1 MYVNVCSE
9 DPESADVRDQCIAR
23 MCKAFKCDEKVFHAE
38 FNLSLVAR
46 DIFIHQG
53 CSTHDAWQRA
63 VQQTSRCRSSFPLTQ
78 LGPVLERYIAWAIS
92 SSGVEQTLSLRK
104 WVSDARTNSGSSG
117 ELDALTIAAHNYPAE
132 EKQIILD
139 ARSVWTQLYGAPRKS
154 GTRVRGVKRARSELD
169 KDGRQTE
176 TAWLKRR
183 RQHVD
188 NLMVA
193 ESSPKKL
200 DVVVRDAGALAAPIW
215 AESHEKEF
223 AYQNACRELRFLEA
237 AWQGH
242 ALDSEMDS
250 DNKAKLDEWVKHQ
263 ETLKRGREND
273 TSRKQAAVATRAA
286 LRSEGLV
293 VHVQKDLLKPAIVAS
308 TLNKFRMLRAD
319 VAHRSHMFV
328 VNNVL
333 EPGPSRDWCAVLG
346 VP

>member
-1 MYVNVCSE
+1 MAANVAC
-9 DPESADVRDQCIAR
+9 
-23 MCKAFKCDEKVFHAE
+23 M
-38 FNLSLVAR
+38 
-46 DIFIHQG
+46 
-53 CSTHDAWQRA
+53 
-63 VQQTSRCRSSFPLTQ
+63 
-78 LGPVLERYIAWAIS
+78 
-92 SSGVEQTLSLRK
+92 
-104 WVSDARTNSGSSG
+104 
-117 ELDALTIAAHNYPAE
+117 ALAHNYSAE

-242 ALDSEMDS
+242 TLDSEMDS

-286 LRSEGLV
+286 LRSE
-293 VHVQKDLLKPAIVAS
+293 
-308 TLNKFRMLRAD
+308 
-319 VAHRSHMFV
+319 
-328 VNNVL
+328 
-333 EPGPSRDWCAVLG
+333 
-346 VP
+346 